1 MHLARAS
8 PIPAPAWHPGRVL
21 RLLRESRTGR
31 PGPLIRLLT
40 VVLLAVLVSANA
52 PVLIPVARWVIS
64 LL

>member
-1 MHLARAS
+1 
-8 PIPAPAWHPGRVL
+8 VL
-21 RLLRESRTGR
+21 RLLREPRTGR
-31 PGPLIRLLT
+31 PGPLIRLLA

>member
-1 MHLARAS
+1 
-8 PIPAPAWHPGRVL
+8 VL

-52 PVLIPVARWVIS
+52 PVLIPMATWVIS